1 MINCLNV
8 KHKRIYVKLLLY
20 HCTRNTCFIRKYLE
34 YIWKCLKILEIFVA
48 KDLKILLLSAGYGRY
63 VGKLKETKLIMRTF
77 NTLPCCIEHYVNQVF
92 PKYLFANRPCHLNT
106 RYAIAMDFKLAET
119 ATYGHL
125 REHVI
130 SQVID
135 KDHLWCKAS
144 TGRSSDFNFNGK

>member
-63 VGKLKETKLIMRTF
+63 VGKLKETELIMRPF
-77 NTLPCCIEHYVNQVF
+77 NTLPCCIEHYVNQGF
-92 PKYLFANRPCHLNT
+92 SKYLFANRPCHSYT
-106 RYAIAMDFKLAET
+106 RYAIAMEFKLADT
-119 ATYGHL
+119 TTYGHL

-135 KDHLWCKAS
+135 KDLS
-144 TGRSSDFNFNGK
+144 LMQSINGEKLGF